1 MELYI
6 AVPTYE
12 PSPRVQ
18 GKPAELTDKGVH
30 VVYEP
35 SPRVRGKHFLARL
48 NAWSSRKIDSL
59 YVFPYVGWV

>member
-30 VVYEP
+30 VIYEP
-35 SPRVRGKHFLARL
+35 SPRVRGK
-48 NAWSSRKIDSL
+48 RKQ
-59 YVFPYVGWV
+59 G